1 MSGKGESLGTV
12 QRVVE
17 ILRHMAERGETTI
30 KDLSAALGLVP
41 RTCHRMLGLLAGE
54 GLVER
59 NAARR
64 SYRVGPEFFRLSALV
79 QTHLDVRSLARPF
92 LEQVVAACDETC
104 VLSLYLPAEGHMV
117 FAEKCDSSQ
126 LLRYQLALNTPLP
139 VAWGASGR
147 SILAFL
153 PEEERRRL
161 FEATGAAPATGQ
173 TVSSF
178 AALEADL
185 AEVRRRGYALT
196 HGQKIAGAVGI
207 SAPVFDARG
216 AVIGS
221 LGVTVPEQRIA
232 EADEAKLAA
241 LVRSHAEA
249 LSRALGAP
257 DPLALPN
264 QARSA

>member
-1 MSGKGESLGTV
+1 MTGKGETLGTV

-17 ILRHMAERGETTI
+17 ILRHLAEHGETTI

-41 RTCHRMLGLLAGE
+41 STCHRMLDLLARE
-54 GLVER
+54 GLVDR

-64 SYRVGPEFFRLSALV
+64 SYVVGPEFFRLASLV
-79 QTHLDVRSLARPF
+79 HTHLDVRSVARPF
-92 LEQVVAACDETC
+92 LQQVVDACNETC

-126 LLRYQLALNTPLP
+126 LLRYQLTLNAPLP

-147 SILAFL
+147 SIMAFL
-153 PEEERRRL
+153 PEEERKRL
-161 FEATGAAPATGQ
+161 YKATGTAPATGHKLAP
-173 TVSSF
+173 
-178 AALEADL
+178 AAELEEEL
-185 AEVRRRGYALT
+185 AGIRKHGYAIT

-207 SAPVFDARG
+207 SAPVFG
-216 AVIGS
+216 AGGTVIGS

-232 EADEAKLAA
+232 EADEVELAD
-241 LVRSHAEA
+241 LVRRHANA

-257 DPLALPN
+257 EPPLSQKA
-264 QARSA
+264 ASA